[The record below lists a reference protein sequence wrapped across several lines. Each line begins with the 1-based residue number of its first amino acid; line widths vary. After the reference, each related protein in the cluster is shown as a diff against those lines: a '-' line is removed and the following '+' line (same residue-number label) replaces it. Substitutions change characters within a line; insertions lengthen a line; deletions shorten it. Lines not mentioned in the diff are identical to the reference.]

1 MNKYPSWLN
10 ALVLAILLA
19 GCLLALPNIYGSVE
33 AVQIADNDG
42 VAYDEARLD
51 EYVRVVE
58 NAGVTPEA
66 AFLQDGRVV
75 MRFNSTEDQ
84 EIAGERLKAA
94 YERDANVA
102 ATLAPRLP
110 DWVRKLGLNPMSL
123 GLDLRGGVYV
133 LLEVDMATAIDSRMK
148 G

>member
-1 MNKYPSWLN
+1 MNKYPAWLN
-10 ALVLAILLA
+10 VLVLAILLA
-19 GCLLALPNIYGSVE
+19 GCLFALPNIYGSVE

-75 MRFNSTEDQ
+75 MRFT
-84 EIAGERLKAA
+84 
-94 YERDANVA
+94 
-102 ATLAPRLP
+102 APKI
-110 DWVRKLGLNPMSL
+110 RKSPGS
-123 GLDLRGGVYV
+123 
-133 LLEVDMATAIDSRMK
+133 A
-148 G
+148 